1 MVMCGKCGGEN
12 PQHSRFCNSCGSP
25 LESPEARPPPQREND
40 ETPCPRCGKPAP
52 PYVSFCPHCAFSLNS
67 QPQVIRQPER
77 GRCPECGRILPPG
90 ATTCTA
96 CIWEHSAAVDD
107 FTYESRD
114 DSSRPVIVGIL
125 LLGASILSM
134 ASVILLALNFHSV
147 ETFASLDL
155 SGFLTCCGAVFVT
168 ASVACFV
175 GAILSFKRIRS
186 SYVVLAAA
194 IGILG
199 VGPFCIASILSL
211 TALILAALS
220 MDEYD

>member
-1 MVMCGKCGGEN
+1 M
-12 PQHSRFCNSCGSP
+12 
-25 LESPEARPPPQREND
+25 
-40 ETPCPRCGKPAP
+40 
-52 PYVSFCPHCAFSLNS
+52 
-67 QPQVIRQPER
+67 
-77 GRCPECGRILPPG
+77 PPG

-96 CIWEHSAAVDD
+96 CIWEHTAAQDDSAY
-107 FTYESRD
+107 TSQD

-125 LLGASILSM
+125 LLGASVLSM
-134 ASVILLALNFHSV
+134 ISAILLALNFHSY
-147 ETFASLDL
+147 ESFISLDL
-155 SGFLTCCGAVFVT
+155 SGFLTCCGAIIVT

-186 SYVVLAAA
+186 SYVVVAAA

-199 VGPFCIASILSL
+199 VGPFWIASILSL

>member
-1 MVMCGKCGGEN
+1 MVVCDKCGGEN
-12 PQHSRFCNSCGSP
+12 PQHSRFCNSCGSR
-25 LESPEARPPPQREND
+25 LEPKEVHPSPRREKD

-52 PYVSFCPHCAFSLNS
+52 PYVSFCPHCAFSLKPE
-67 QPQVIRQPER
+67 PQVDRQPER
-77 GRCPECGRILPPG
+77 GRCPECGRLMAPG

-96 CIWEHSAAVDD
+96 CIWEHTATQDD
-107 FTYESRD
+107 FAFASRD
-114 DSSRPVIVGIL
+114 DSNVPVIVGIL
-125 LLGASILSM
+125 LLGASISSM
-134 ASVILLALNFHSV
+134 ISAIMLALSFQSV

-155 SGFLTCCGAVFVT
+155 SGFLTCCGAIFVA
-168 ASVACFV
+168 ASIICFA
-175 GAILSFKRIRS
+175 GAILSFKRIRA

-211 TALILAALS
+211 VALILAALS